1 MLKRLVLGPTK
12 GVVIGALIV
21 AALVLGLNV
30 SVLTGALSYLAVA
43 ACGFVCGIV
52 AGKPVW
58 AASAKMEALLK
69 AVAGGGMAAAIV
81 FVLRRFVRNEADLG
95 PLGSGKL
102 LELPWL
108 VLPAVG
114 VILALLF
121 EIDDAVGQSHETP
134 QRPK

>member
-1 MLKRLVLGPTK
+1 MLKRLVLGPLK
-12 GVVIGALIV
+12 GGLIGALLA
-21 AALVLGLNV
+21 AALVWGMNV
-30 SVLTGALSYLAVA
+30 SVLTGVLSYLAVT

-69 AVAGGGMAAAIV
+69 ALAGGGMAAAIV
-81 FVLRRFVRNEADLG
+81 FVLRRFVRNEVDLG
-95 PLGSGKL
+95 PLGSGKV
-102 LELPWL
+102 LELPLL

-114 VILALLF
+114 AILALLF
-121 EIDDAVGQSHETP
+121 EIDDAVGRSHETP